1 MEQLNKVQAANFS
14 EVHDNLQLLD
24 GCMSSLSARGAT
36 QARAHGHCHA
46 SPACAFLDHAPGAAV
61 QPYLAQVEELETAV
75 GDLEHLVEALDRAS
89 WQLGKARGFVRP
101 RRWCVPHHNAMHMMR

>member
-1 MEQLNKVQAANFS
+1 MP
-14 EVHDNLQLLD
+14 
-24 GCMSSLSARGAT
+24 GR
-36 QARAHGHCHA
+36 CHA
-46 SPACAFLDHAPGAAV
+46 SPACAFLDHEPGAAV